1 MFFFE
6 PPRLSKKVM
15 EAVQRQ
21 AVPVRDYLA
30 QRHGYHFTIKAFLQ
44 TPRLWLLQIKPQT
57 TADSSIAASC
67 RPSLSYDVVVL
78 QETATVPMAVHLTS
92 DSDYAGVL

>member
-1 MFFFE
+1 
-6 PPRLSKKVM
+6 M

-44 TPRLWLLQIKPQT
+44 TPRLV
-57 TADSSIAASC
+57 TASD
-67 RPSLSYDVVVL
+67 R
-78 QETATVPMAVHLTS
+78 TS
-92 DSDYAGVL
+92 DHSQPFDRSLQ

>member
-1 MFFFE
+1 MIDVSTLMFYFE

-44 TPRLWLLQIKPQT
+44 TPRL
-57 TADSSIAASC
+57 
-67 RPSLSYDVVVL
+67 
-78 QETATVPMAVHLTS
+78 
-92 DSDYAGVL
+92 